1 MKRVQ
6 RWQKYW
12 KLFLWLGPCLIIVG
26 LFAAFV
32 SGSWG
37 PLPVGIL
44 LAGVV
49 LLGLWLLFQGQ
60 LVEEGQAARWWGKR
74 STQVGT
80 NAAIATLAVI
90 VLLGLI
96 NFLGVR
102 YSARVDLTEN
112 QQFTLAPQS
121 QQVVTA
127 LEDPVKVWI
136 FDRQPQPL
144 DQELLKNYQRYGKNL
159 TFEYV
164 DPDRRSGLARDF
176 GIQSVGDVYLE
187 AGERRQFLQNIQNE
201 RLSESKLTTSLE
213 QITSGE
219 QSKVYFLQG
228 HGERPLN
235 APEASLSQAVQA
247 LEDKNFVS
255 APLDLVKQGKVP
267 DDASVVVITSPQ
279 QALFEGE
286 LKALQDFLKSGGGL
300 LVMIDPNTDP
310 GLNDLLKQWG
320 ILLDDRIAINN
331 STQQVVG
338 LGPGAVLVSEYGD
351 HPITQEF
358 ESKYSFYPLARPL
371 QIEDVLGV
379 EATPLLITDNSTWAV
394 ENTGEAEV
402 QLDPETDQRGPLTL
416 GVAASRSQPDAAA
429 KPEASPSPSPEE
441 TASPNDEA
449 ASPEASPEET
459 PEANAE
465 EATEEEAKADQPPEA
480 RLVVIGN
487 SSFTLDGF
495 FNQQLNGDVF
505 LNAISWLGQREDDA
519 LSIRPKE
526 PTDRRIVMNPQ
537 QSRLLGLMALI
548 VVPLIGFG
556 TAIAAWWRRR

>member
-1 MKRVQ
+1 M
-6 RWQKYW
+6 
-12 KLFLWLGPCLIIVG
+12 
-26 LFAAFV
+26 
-32 SGSWG
+32 
-37 PLPVGIL
+37 
-44 LAGVV
+44 
-49 LLGLWLLFQGQ
+49 
-60 LVEEGQAARWWGKR
+60 
-74 STQVGT
+74 
-80 NAAIATLAVI
+80 
-90 VLLGLI
+90 
-96 NFLGVR
+96 
-102 YSARVDLTEN
+102 
-112 QQFTLAPQS
+112 
-121 QQVVTA
+121 
-127 LEDPVKVWI
+127 
-136 FDRQPQPL
+136 
-144 DQELLKNYQRYGKNL
+144 
-159 TFEYV
+159 
-164 DPDRRSGLARDF
+164 
-176 GIQSVGDVYLE
+176 
-187 AGERRQFLQNIQNE
+187 
-201 RLSESKLTTSLE
+201 
-213 QITSGE
+213 
-219 QSKVYFLQG
+219 
-228 HGERPLN
+228 
-235 APEASLSQAVQA
+235 
-247 LEDKNFVS
+247 
-255 APLDLVKQGKVP
+255 
-267 DDASVVVITSPQ
+267 
-279 QALFEGE
+279 
-286 LKALQDFLKSGGGL
+286 
-300 LVMIDPNTDP
+300 
-310 GLNDLLKQWG
+310 
-320 ILLDDRIAINN
+320 
-331 STQQVVG
+331 G

-402 QLDPETDQRGPLTL
+402 QLDPATDQRGPLTL

-519 LSIRPKE
+519 LSIRPKD

-537 QSRLLGLMALI
+537 QSRLLGLMALL